1 VRERRLGAIARAVR
15 RRQGLRQ
22 SDLAAAAGLSRS
34 IISRLEGGNADR
46 LTIQMVRQAVE
57 PLGMRIEL
65 RATWRGP
72 ELDRLLD
79 EQHAALQAGWAGR
92 LAGWGWQTWPEVS
105 YSRYGERGRV
115 DLVAWDPALGVLLII
130 ECKSALGDVQATIGA
145 LDAKA
150 RLGRYVAQQLGLPAP
165 SAVVPVLVFLE
176 SMTTRRHL
184 AALEPLFGRYALRGR
199 KAVSWLQRPEITGL
213 SAPTGLLIFSA
224 VHQEDLRGP
233 IQRRVRRRRD
243 S

>member
-1 VRERRLGAIARAVR
+1 MRERRLGAIARAVR
-15 RRQGLRQ
+15 RREGLRQ
-22 SDLAAAAGLSRS
+22 SDLAAAARLSRS
-34 IISRLEGGNADR
+34 TISRLEGGNADR
-46 LTIQMVRQAVE
+46 LTIQVVRQAVE

-79 EQHAALQAGWAGR
+79 EQHAALQAAWAGR
-92 LAGWGWQTWPEVS
+92 LARWGWRTWPEVS

-115 DLVAWDPALGVLLII
+115 DLVAWHDGRGVLLII

-150 RLGRYVAQQLGLPAP
+150 RLGRHVAQLLGLPAP
-165 SAVVPVLVFLE
+165 SLIVPVLIFAE
-176 SMTTRRHL
+176 SMTTRRHI
-184 AALEPLFGRYALRGR
+184 AALDPLFARYALRGR
-199 KAVSWLQRPEITGL
+199 QAISWLRRPAIT
-213 SAPTGLLIFSA
+213 AHPTPSGLLVFSG
-224 VHQEDLRGP
+224 VHQEDIRKP
-233 IQRRVRRRRD
+233 FRRRVRRQRD

>member
-1 VRERRLGAIARAVR
+1 MASRHHRGVRERRLGAIARAVR

-34 IISRLEGGNADR
+34 TISRLEGGNADR

-79 EQHAALQAGWAGR
+79 EQHAALQAGWAAR
-92 LAGWGWQTWPEVS
+92 LAGWGWQTWAEVS

-150 RLGRYVAQQLGLPAP
+150 RLGRHVAQQLGLPAP

-184 AALEPLFGRYALRGR
+184 AALAPLFGRYTLRGR
-199 KAVSWLQRPEITGL
+199 KAVSLPVNSFL
-213 SAPTGLLIFSA
+213 
-224 VHQEDLRGP
+224 
-233 IQRRVRRRRD
+233 
-243 S
+243 